1 MCVGGW
7 GWGRSLEIPL
17 LSVWT
22 LVGLSLV
29 SSSLSIVLT
38 HVHIHGACWHHGP
51 ILTCRGRLAVTWVL
65 LRLRSLLYLPVDL
78 TASCSGK

>member
-1 MCVGGW
+1 MGGW

-22 LVGLSLV
+22 LMGLSLV

-38 HVHIHGACWHHGP
+38 HVHIRGACWLHGP
-51 ILTCRGRLAVTWVL
+51 ILTCRGRLAVSHLGSPQTSQSVVL
-65 LRLRSLLYLPVDL
+65 ACGLDCLL
-78 TASCSGK
+78 